1 MSETPEVDSSQEKPI
16 VGDQELKSLAA
27 LSLGEAVAVRRWW
40 QRLSLSPVELKQLTP
55 QPGLPRGVRAALRR
69 CDTLDAALL
78 TQAFRELWR
87 ILPEATREASFMD
100 ANLEKWGS
108 IALVLAELRAEVPD
122 KALATRLGQQQ
133 GTTKKPIMSGL
144 RFQQILACHTPEEM
158 VQRLRRA
165 LALAGRSEASAVLLA
180 DVVALWWREY
190 RSGPSAR
197 PTHRF
202 GFVLANDYFGATA
215 AYGHEET

>member
-1 MSETPEVDSSQEKPI
+1 MSETAEADSPLERGI
-16 VGDQELKSLAA
+16 VGEQELKSLAA

-40 QRLSLSPVELKQLTP
+40 QRLSLSPVELAQLTP

-100 ANLEKWGS
+100 ANLEKWSS
-108 IALVLAELRAEVPD
+108 IALVLAELRAETPN
-122 KALATRLGQQQ
+122 KALAARLGQQAPT
-133 GTTKKPIMSGL
+133 GKPIMSEL
-144 RFQQILACHTPEEM
+144 RFQQILACRTPDEL

-165 LALAGRSEASAVLLA
+165 LALAGRSEVSAVRLA

-190 RSGPSAR
+190 RSGFSAR

-202 GFVLANDYFGATA
+202 GFILANDYFGATA
-215 AYGHEET
+215 GYHHEDT